1 MAQNLETKIQNG
13 GMLEVGMMPDVLLWR
28 QHVGQFRYLHNDGR
42 ITIGVP
48 GMADLGLVV
57 ACTITQDMLGQT
69 IGVAVN
75 AEYKTP
81 KPDSKQA
88 EQQKLWQ
95 TAFESR
101 GGVYRVCRSPDD
113 LVNLVEDV
121 KNGKFG

>member
-1 MAQNLETKIQNG
+1 MAQNLETKIQNS
-13 GMLEVGMMPDVLLWR
+13 GMLEVGMMPEVLLWR
-28 QHVGQFRYLHNDGR
+28 QHVGQFRYLHSEER
-42 ITIGVP
+42 ITIGNP

-57 ACTITQDMLGQT
+57 ACKITPDMIGKT

-81 KPDSKQA
+81 RPGSKQA
-88 EQQKLWQ
+88 DQQQKWQ
-95 TAFESR
+95 IAFESR

-113 LVNLVEDV
+113 LVALVEDV

>member
-13 GMLEVGMMPDVLLWR
+13 GMLEVGMMPEVLLWR
-28 QHVGQFRYLHNDGR
+28 QHVGQFRYLHSEGR
-42 ITIGVP
+42 ITIGTS

-57 ACTITQDMLGQT
+57 ACEIKPEMVGKV

-81 KPDSKQA
+81 KPGSEQA
-88 EQQKLWQ
+88 DQQKLWQ

-101 GGVYRVCRSPDD
+101 GGVYRVCRSPED
-113 LVNLVEDV
+113 LVQLVEDV
-121 KNGKFG
+121 KNGKW